1 MIGGAKLII
10 YRRDLTLLTD
20 QGVFT
25 KCQGIMPYSYKYI
38 GRDHR
43 KVFFLLQGS
52 ITLLLIGLPIQD
64 RPQLTVYFTSSHQ
77 AKIHSG
83 PE

>member
-1 MIGGAKLII
+1 
-10 YRRDLTLLTD
+10 
-20 QGVFT
+20 VFT